1 MLAAED
7 YSPDRSLK
15 GKVRRRVVRLQAR
28 RPARVQLERPMVS
41 FSFDDVP
48 ISGLEAG
55 GALLEARG
63 ARGTYFV
70 CAGLADLDSRMGRYA
85 NRQELL
91 AAQARGHEL
100 ACHTFGHLDCGAADA
115 AAIDADI
122 ARNDRALADWGAGR
136 AATFAY
142 PYGDVSLGAKQVAG
156 ARFALAR
163 ALHHGLIETGS
174 DLNQAPAVGI
184 EGPDGGALALR
195 WLEQAKARR
204 AWLILYSHDVREA
217 PSPVGC
223 TPAALAQAI
232 DAAVAGGF
240 DIVTVAEG
248 ARRIGALQA

>member
-15 GKVRRRVVRLQAR
+15 GKLRRRVVRLQER
-28 RPARVQLERPMVS
+28 RPAHVALERPMVS

-48 ISGLEAG
+48 ISGLETG

-70 CAGLADLDSRMGRYA
+70 CAGLADQDSRMGRYA
-85 NRQELL
+85 NREELL
-91 AAQARGHEL
+91 AAQARGHEI
-100 ACHTFGHLDCGAADA
+100 ACHTYGHLDCGAADA
-115 AAIDADI
+115 ATIDADI
-122 ARNDRALADWGAGR
+122 ARNEAALADWGAGKTT
-136 AATFAY
+136 TFAY
-142 PYGDVSLGAKQVAG
+142 PYGDVSRGAKQVAG
-156 ARFALAR
+156 QRFAVAR
-163 ALHHGLIETGS
+163 ALHHGLVETGS

-184 EGPDGGALALR
+184 EGADGLVVGLR
-195 WLEQAKARR
+195 WLERAKARK

-223 TPAALAQAI
+223 TPAALEQAI

-248 ARRIGALQA
+248 ARRVGAR